1 MNNFWLLTP
10 EFLVTGLAF
19 ILLAVDLFIQDKHR
33 GILPWIAFFGLL
45 IIIGVIVLVD
55 SSGDLYNGVLV
66 FDEFTKYFRLLLVL
80 VAVFIVLMSRDYV
93 KNRLENVGEFYGIL
107 IFTLV
112 GAMLLSSSSEL
123 LTAYISLELLSFG
136 LYVLVAFDRYN
147 PKSNEAGT
155 KYILLGAFSSAIILY
170 GISHIYGLLGTTKF
184 IEIAEALSGLSEMS
198 PGLILGF
205 VLILTGLL
213 FKLAAVPFHM
223 WAPDVYEGS
232 PVPIT
237 AWLSV
242 GSKIAVVAL
251 VVRFFMFG
259 FIPAPGGTDWQLIVV
274 LISVATMVIGNL
286 LALVQSNLRRL
297 LAYSSIAH
305 VGYLLMGVAAF
316 VQFGDDG
323 SSSVGSS
330 HLVSNGIIFH
340 VTAYA
345 VTNLAAFMSIIFV
358 YNHTGRDDIK
368 SLAGLS
374 TRQPLVALV
383 LVSALFSLAGLPVFA
398 GFTSKFYLFNAV
410 GLQGLLW
417 LVGVGI
423 VASLISLY
431 YYLMVARQ
439 IYIEEAE
446 DESHIPVSLF
456 GKVILSILLILMV
469 IGGIW
474 PQPVM
479 EIIQSATDSVMSVGL
494 IRHL

>member
-184 IEIAEALSGLSEMS
+184 IEIAEGY
-198 PGLILGF
+198 IL
-205 VLILTGLL
+205 VLE
-213 FKLAAVPFHM
+213 K
-223 WAPDVYEGS
+223 S
-232 PVPIT
+232 
-237 AWLSV
+237 
-242 GSKIAVVAL
+242 
-251 VVRFFMFG
+251 
-259 FIPAPGGTDWQLIVV
+259 FIK
-274 LISVATMVIGNL
+274 
-286 LALVQSNLRRL
+286 
-297 LAYSSIAH
+297 
-305 VGYLLMGVAAF
+305 YLL
-316 VQFGDDG
+316 Q
-323 SSSVGSS
+323 
-330 HLVSNGIIFH
+330 
-340 VTAYA
+340 
-345 VTNLAAFMSIIFV
+345 
-358 YNHTGRDDIK
+358 
-368 SLAGLS
+368 
-374 TRQPLVALV
+374 
-383 LVSALFSLAGLPVFA
+383 
-398 GFTSKFYLFNAV
+398 
-410 GLQGLLW
+410 
-417 LVGVGI
+417 
-423 VASLISLY
+423 
-431 YYLMVARQ
+431 
-439 IYIEEAE
+439 
-446 DESHIPVSLF
+446 
-456 GKVILSILLILMV
+456 
-469 IGGIW
+469 
-474 PQPVM
+474 
-479 EIIQSATDSVMSVGL
+479 
-494 IRHL
+494 